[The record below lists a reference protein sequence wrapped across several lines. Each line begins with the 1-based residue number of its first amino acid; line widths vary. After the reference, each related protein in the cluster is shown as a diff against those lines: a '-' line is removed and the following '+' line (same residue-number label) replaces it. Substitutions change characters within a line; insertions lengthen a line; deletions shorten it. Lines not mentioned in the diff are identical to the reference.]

1 MLYDLATDPSEGAHY
16 TGFMLPPVEY
26 SFQTLIVSKNDG
38 GKGENHSLRG
48 LLPVSYNLFI
58 RNNINYKSLNI
69 GKMITNQ
76 VMKRP
81 MGNFL
86 VEQRTK
92 DSMFNATNLLKQW
105 NEFVEYKDFYCQFL
119 MR

>member
-1 MLYDLATDPSEGAHY
+1 
-16 TGFMLPPVEY
+16 
-26 SFQTLIVSKNDG
+26 LIIAINDG

-92 DSMFNATNLLKQW
+92 SSHFSLFIVYYILYEHKSFYPTSTIWAYSMELHFTKVIYFFDNQPSLIEKMFNYIPT
-105 NEFVEYKDFYCQFL
+105 
-119 MR
+119 

>member
-1 MLYDLATDPSEGAHY
+1 M
-16 TGFMLPPVEY
+16 
-26 SFQTLIVSKNDG
+26 NDG

-92 DSMFNATNLLKQW
+92 DLVPSFDELMSRDDKIENFSSLKE
-105 NEFVEYKDFYCQFL
+105 EFERKKGMGL
-119 MR
+119 